1 MSTEFQLKK
10 ASPIPEFEPYK
21 LSNPLKREFN
31 ETMFNK
37 ELIDNNDEEMKYLND
52 ELKRF
57 KLPEND
63 VVQEAQSIL
72 LKFGKI
78 SAIPKKLHHTLNV
91 SQFVFG
97 KENID
102 QMEISVSKNL
112 GEVLNGLE
120 DLDVDKEITSNEI
133 PKNGENE
140 QVYIIIIEI

>member
-31 ETMFNK
+31 EIIFNK
-37 ELIDNNDEEMKYLND
+37 ELIDNNDEEVKYLND

-63 VVQEAQSIL
+63 VLQEAQSIL

-91 SQFVFG
+91 SVCFW
-97 KENID
+97 KRE
-102 QMEISVSKNL
+102 
-112 GEVLNGLE
+112 
-120 DLDVDKEITSNEI
+120 
-133 PKNGENE
+133 
-140 QVYIIIIEI
+140 Y